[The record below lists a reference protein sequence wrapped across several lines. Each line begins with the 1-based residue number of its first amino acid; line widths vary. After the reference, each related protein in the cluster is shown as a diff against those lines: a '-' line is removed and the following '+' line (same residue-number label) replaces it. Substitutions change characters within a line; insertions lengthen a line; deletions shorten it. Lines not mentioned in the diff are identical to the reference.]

1 MQQIDKDIAFSDF
14 YERNAGSMQGYMSTC
29 IPTLKNTESSPSSQF
44 NFDVQTPYTWR
55 WSVSM
60 VELPLAVDDGITAG
74 GINVVSEVGL
84 DDKYKKKVAVGVSRC
99 R

>member
-1 MQQIDKDIAFSDF
+1 
-14 YERNAGSMQGYMSTC
+14 
-29 IPTLKNTESSPSSQF
+29 
-44 NFDVQTPYTWR
+44 
-55 WSVSM
+55 M